1 MRAALKVAL
10 PEGFHVQSNK
20 PRDPSLIATELA
32 VEGPSGIQVDELVFP
47 KAVEFPQEGLDQ
59 PLLVFDR
66 EFTIGVRLALPANLP
81 PGEVTVPA
89 RLRYQACVL
98 QRLDDAPLLLE
109 LLGHV
114 GAQSSR
120 SVTSIATPIVPA
132 APVLADGD
140 PAPALDPQRI
150 VPSGHSVRW
159 RSR

>member
-1 MRAALKVAL
+1 MSTIRLRARALLFLSALALLAGTAGQATAQLRRIPAEITPLVESDGVRPGTTVRAALKVAL

-81 PGEVTVPA
+81 P
-89 RLRYQACVL
+89 
-98 QRLDDAPLLLE
+98 
-109 LLGHV
+109 
-114 GAQSSR
+114 
-120 SVTSIATPIVPA
+120 
-132 APVLADGD
+132 
-140 PAPALDPQRI
+140 
-150 VPSGHSVRW
+150 VR
-159 RSR
+159 